1 MTRLHA
7 RDPEERWKGLDAFE
21 TVYAAGGGRTALP
34 GCGRIRGCGG
44 CSTGS
49 TRGSPVIAS
58 PCRTLGL
65 HRLVGSLIRAGAGG
79 LRM

>member
-21 TVYAAGGGRTALP
+21 TVYAAAELDRASRLWTHP
-34 GCGRIRGCGG
+34 GLRRLLDRIH
-44 CSTGS
+44 
-49 TRGSPVIAS
+49 PWIARYRQ
-58 PCRTLGL
+58 PLLHFEL
-65 HRLVGSLIRAGAGG
+65 HRLVGSLIRAGAGR